1 LLWEDKMDLK
11 INIADKSGKTV
22 KRELKEDQ
30 ASVMHGKKIGDKI
43 HGEII
48 DLHGYELEISGGS
61 DYCGFP
67 MRKDVNGIM
76 RKAILTT
83 KGLGNNYNRKGMR
96 LRRTVAGNTIY
107 NKTAQVNL
115 KVIKYGPEPLIKRES
130 KAEEKKE

>member
-1 LLWEDKMDLK
+1 MDLK

-22 KRELKEDQ
+22 KKELKEDQ
-30 ASVMHGKKIGDKI
+30 TSVFQGKKIGDKI
-43 HGEII
+43 HGEVL
-48 DLHGYELEISGGS
+48 DMNGYEFEISGGS

-96 LRRTVAGNTIY
+96 LRRTVAGNTVY

-115 KVIKYGPEPLIKRES
+115 KVLKYGSEPLIAE
-130 KAEEKKE
+130 AAPEEKKE

>member
-1 LLWEDKMDLK
+1 MDLK
-11 INIADKSGKTV
+11 INIADKSGKAI
-22 KRELKEDQ
+22 KKELKEDQ
-30 ASVMHGKKIGDKI
+30 ATVFHGKKIGDKI
-43 HGEII
+43 HGE
-48 DLHGYELEISGGS
+48 LLNLPGYEFEISGGS

-96 LRRTVAGNTIY
+96 LRRTVAGNTVY
-107 NKTAQVNL
+107 NKTSQLNL
-115 KVIKYGPEPLIKRES
+115 KVLKYGPEPLVKEEP

>member
-1 LLWEDKMDLK
+1 MDLK

-22 KRELKEDQ
+22 KKELKEDQ
-30 ASVMHGKKIGDKI
+30 TSVFQGKKIGDKI
-43 HGEII
+43 NGEVL
-48 DLHGYELEISGGS
+48 DMSGYEFEISGGS

-67 MRKDVNGIM
+67 MRHDVNGIM
-76 RKAILTT
+76 RKAILIT

-115 KVIKYGPEPLIKRES
+115 KVLKYGSEPLVKE
-130 KAEEKKE
+130 AEKKE

>member
-1 LLWEDKMDLK
+1 MDLK

-22 KRELKEDQ
+22 KKEIKEDQ
-30 ASVMHGKKIGDKI
+30 TGVLQGKKIGDKVN
-43 HGEII
+43 GEVM
-48 DLHGYELEISGGS
+48 DMSGYEFEISGGS

-76 RKAILTT
+76 RKAILVT
-83 KGLGNNYNRKGMR
+83 KGFGNNYNRKGMR

-115 KVIKYGPEPLIKRES
+115 KVVKYGPEPLVAES
-130 KAEEKKE
+130 TKEDKKE